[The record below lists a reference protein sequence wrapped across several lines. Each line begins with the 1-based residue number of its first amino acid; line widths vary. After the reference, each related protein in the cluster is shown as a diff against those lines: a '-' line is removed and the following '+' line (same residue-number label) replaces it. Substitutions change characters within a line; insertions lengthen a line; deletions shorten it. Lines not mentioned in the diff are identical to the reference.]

1 MCIRDRDKFPE
12 IKKMCRVVAW
22 TDGEIWIDNILYNEN
37 KLLVTDPN
45 FFTFFT
51 FPLKVGD
58 AATVFE
64 APDNIVLSE
73 SAASKYFPGEDPI
86 GKTLRYG
93 GQNFK
98 VTGIMYDMPCLLYTS
113 FSS

>member
-1 MCIRDRDKFPE
+1 MKY
-12 IKKMCRVVAW
+12 AW

-64 APDNIVLSE
+64 P
-73 SAASKYFPGEDPI
+73 PGIIWRRIPS
-86 GKTLRYG
+86 KTLPPKTRIPA
-93 GQNFK
+93 Q
-98 VTGIMYDMPCLLYTS
+98 TALTD
-113 FSS
+113 